1 MKILLAAFAAL
12 LALAPAPGA
21 AQDGKKK
28 YKVLY
33 ITQSKGFV
41 HGSVKRK
48 APDQLAPSEV
58 SLTEIGKE
66 SGLFDVECT
75 QDASVLTPE
84 KLKELDVVGFYTTG
98 NLPITPEHFGAFVEW
113 LKGGKAMIAF
123 HAATDTYHNF
133 KPYSELINGTFAG
146 HPWGSGES
154 VTLAIHDP
162 EHPVVRMLGSEFVI
176 KDEIYQYRNYDP
188 KAVRVLY
195 SLDMSKCKT
204 KMPYHVPVCWVRE
217 VGQGRLFYTN
227 LGHNDA
233 TWQNPKVKEHL
244 LAGIRWALKLEQ
256 GSAAPNPE
264 AQALENVKSFLAV
277 AAGEA
282 GKSYD
287 ALAAKAAKLPGDAVV
302 SLNDQIA
309 ALRKIDAKKEPDKRK
324 AELDRILA
332 EIEKK

>member
-1 MKILLAAFAAL
+1 MRILLGAIALL
-12 LALAPAPGA
+12 LALAPAA
-21 AQDGKKK
+21 AQEKKK
-28 YKVLY
+28 YKILY

-75 QDASVLTPE
+75 QDASILTPE

-98 NLPITPEHFGAFVEW
+98 NLPITPEHFGAFTEW

-133 KPYSELINGTFAG
+133 KPYYELINGTFAG
-146 HPWGSGES
+146 HPWGSGET

-162 EHPVVRMLGSEFVI
+162 AHPVVKMLGNEFVI

-188 KAVRVLY
+188 GAVRVLY
-195 SLDMSKCKT
+195 SLDMAKCKT
-204 KMPYHVPVCWVRE
+204 KAPYHVPVCWVRE

-227 LGHNDA
+227 LGHNEG

-264 AQALENVKSFLAV
+264 AQALENVRSFLAV
-277 AAGEA
+277 AASEA
-282 GKSYD
+282 GKPYD
-287 ALAAKAAKLPGDAVV
+287 ELSAKAAKLPGDAVAG
-302 SLNDQIA
+302 LNAQIA
-309 ALRKIDAKKEPDKRK
+309 ALRKIDAKKEPEKRK
-324 AELDRILA
+324 AELERILA